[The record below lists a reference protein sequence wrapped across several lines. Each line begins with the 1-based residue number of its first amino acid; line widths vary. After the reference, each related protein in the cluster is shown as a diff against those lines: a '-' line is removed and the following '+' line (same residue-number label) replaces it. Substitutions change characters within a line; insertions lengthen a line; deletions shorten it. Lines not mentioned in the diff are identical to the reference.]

1 MARVKGVLNA
11 SYRASALALVA
22 PPLSSSSPSTSPTD
36 GLNPQQVW
44 QQERKS
50 MRRTLADGLNLQNYN
65 GKLPKVKVGH
75 GGTLDPFATGVLV
88 IGINSGTKAMASYLN
103 GTKSYTAVGKFGS
116 ETDTLDLQ
124 GKVVKTD
131 DGFDVSR
138 EALEKVLKNYVGEIE
153 QRPPIYSAL
162 KKNGRKLYDLARK
175 GEIEEKD
182 VPMRSVTIHSIELLE
197 FANGGDTF
205 KLSIECGGG
214 VYIRSLIR
222 DVGRELGTVANMV
235 ALERSKQGV
244 FDLDSCIMMETELG
258 EKLTEATIYDSL
270 IAV

>member
-1 MARVKGVLNA
+1 MSVRLVVLDVEA
-11 SYRASALALVA
+11 ETTYRDHFAVVCDPHQFFPVHRMEQGAVAEGLDFLDDSIFVGLPKALV
-22 PPLSSSSPSTSPTD
+22 
-36 GLNPQQVW
+36 V
-44 QQERKS
+44 
-50 MRRTLADGLNLQNYN
+50 
-65 GKLPKVKVGH
+65 
-75 GGTLDPFATGVLV
+75 
-88 IGINSGTKAMASYLN
+88 
-103 GTKSYTAVGKFGS
+103 
-116 ETDTLDLQ
+116 
-124 GKVVKTD
+124 
-131 DGFDVSR
+131 
-138 EALEKVLKNYVGEIE
+138 
-153 QRPPIYSAL
+153 
-162 KKNGRKLYDLARK
+162 
-175 GEIEEKD
+175 
-182 VPMRSVTIHSIELLE
+182 IHSIELLE